1 MERAFEGISAGNSVV
16 SADGEK
22 LGTIAALR
30 GSYLLVEKGLFFVD
44 DYHVPMSAIDRY
56 DEDEEEVH
64 LNVTKDEALA
74 SGWEQEPDDPLLDL
88 TGSRTILTGAAET
101 PNPGLIIETEAED
114 D

>member
-1 MERAFEGISAGNSVV
+1 MQRAFEGISAGNTVV

-30 GSYLLVEKGLFFVD
+30 GTYLLVEKGLFFVD
-44 DYHVPMSAIDRY
+44 DYHVPMSAIDHY
-56 DEDEEEVH
+56 AEDEGEVH

-88 TGSRTILTGAAET
+88 TGSPTVLTGAAET
-101 PNPGLIIETEAED
+101 PNPAGILEIEIED